1 VSPGNENE
9 KPGAVG
15 PPANSAASGRDP
27 APQRPAIPRTMS
39 LKFEAP
45 KPPPGYRPDPDPNAA
60 ATITADIA
68 PVAPT
73 MPPEPVATPEKTP
86 VGPPV
91 FAAPR
96 LPEPTPAPEKTPA
109 GLEPTRYVALKP
121 PAAFEPEVT
130 PWKTPMPASGPTP
143 AAGFP
148 PTTQKVPEPA
158 APPQQQP
165 ARDVTAKL
173 DLIAARAAAAAREL
187 SPAQRKALVVLAGMA
202 AALILVLVFGSSAL
216 REKPTERELWMA
228 YPYGNQGATGV
239 RGERAPA
246 SDELEYK
253 YLEEVLCK
261 DPTYDRCLRYRYSR
275 EDFAGTMVVGK
286 KHGGIWERV
295 SGDDGM
301 PFRVPLK

>member
-1 VSPGNENE
+1 
-9 KPGAVG
+9 
-15 PPANSAASGRDP
+15 
-27 APQRPAIPRTMS
+27 

-60 ATITADIA
+60 ATLTADVA
-68 PVAPT
+68 PVSPT

-86 VGPPV
+86 IGAPL

-96 LPEPTPAPEKTPA
+96 MPEPTPAPEKTPL
-109 GLEPTRYVALKP
+109 GLEPTQFAALKP
-121 PAAFEPEVT
+121 PPTYEPAVT
-130 PWKTPMPASGPTP
+130 SWKTAVPAPEPTP
-143 AAGFP
+143 AVGFP
-148 PTTQKVPEPA
+148 PTTQRMPDLEV
-158 APPQQQP
+158 PPQRQSL
-165 ARDVTAKL
+165 ARDATAKL

-228 YPYGNQGATGV
+228 YPYGKQGATGV
-239 RGERAPA
+239 RGEHAPA
-246 SDELEYK
+246 SDEVEYK
-253 YLEEVLCK
+253 YLEEVLCSN
-261 DPTYDRCLRYRYSR
+261 PTYDRCLRYRYVK
-275 EDFAGTMVVGK
+275 EEFAGTMVVGK